1 MTKASEVS
9 REELTDA
16 QLEILDL
23 IRENPGATQKEFA
36 DQLDIT
42 AAAVG
47 SRVRQIPGMNWM
59 NRRQFVQEFYSED
72 ENSDG
77 NTTEPGHN
85 GHSIERMDEL
95 QKRLASVEEELDTLS
110 TRVNNLIDERSDT
123 GVKDP
128 DLVRKLVLTL
138 TNSDRFTD
146 DEADRL
152 LATLIKS

>member
-16 QLEILDL
+16 QREILEL
-23 IRENPGATQKEFA
+23 IRQNPGATQKEFA

-47 SRVRQIPGMNWM
+47 SRVRKIPGMNWM
-59 NRRQFVQEFYSED
+59 NRRQFVEEFYSE
-72 ENSDG
+72 ENSNSSPDQEEFG
-77 NTTEPGHN
+77 QW
-85 GHSIERMDEL
+85 SERLEEL
-95 QKRLASVEEELDTLS
+95 QNRLEAMEDGLNTLS
-110 TRVNNLIDERSDT
+110 DRFNDHIDEQERP
-123 GVKDP
+123 GVNDP
-128 DLVRKLVLTL
+128 EMVRKLVLTL

-152 LATLIKS
+152 LEILIKS